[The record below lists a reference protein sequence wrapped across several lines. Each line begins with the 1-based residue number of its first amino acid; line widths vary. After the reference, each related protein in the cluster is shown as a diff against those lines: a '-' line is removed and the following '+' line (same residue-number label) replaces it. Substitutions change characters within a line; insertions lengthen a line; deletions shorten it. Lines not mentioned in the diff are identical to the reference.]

1 MVTESFT
8 LNTGARIPAVG
19 LGCWMGSP
27 GAFDLHKG
35 MEIALKAGY
44 RHFDTAALYGNED
57 VVGDSIRA
65 SDVPRS
71 EVFVTTKLAIG
82 RKDVQA
88 AFDESLQK
96 LNIDY
101 IDLYL
106 MHWPQVT
113 DSFVDCWKQMENLLE
128 TRKGKVKAIGISNF
142 SVKTMNELLPH
153 CKVIPAV
160 NQIESH
166 PYLPEWDVVDLC
178 KKHEIFVTAYTPL
191 GQANSPILKDAD
203 IMRIAQ
209 ETHSTP
215 GQVTLS
221 WNVQRG
227 VGVLPK
233 STNETRAA
241 QNIDLITLSE
251 DQMDR
256 INKISQDPTRFG
268 RLNNIVYDP
277 ASDQVLGWS
286 MEKMGWENTPYHRAV

>member
-1 MVTESFT
+1 MVTEFFT
-8 LNTGARIPAVG
+8 LNTGERIPAVG

-27 GAFDLHKG
+27 GAFDLRKG

-65 SDVPRS
+65 SNVPRS
-71 EVFVTTKLAIG
+71 EVFVTTKLANG
-82 RKDVQA
+82 RNDVQA
-88 AFDESLQK
+88 AFDESLKK

-106 MHWPQVT
+106 MHWPQAT
-113 DSFVDCWKQMENLLE
+113 DSFVNCWKQMENLLE
-128 TRKGKVKAIGISNF
+128 TRKGKVKSIGISNF
-142 SVKTMNELLPH
+142 SVKTLNELLPH

-178 KKHEIFVTAYTPL
+178 KKHNIVVTAYTPL

-203 IMRIAQ
+203 IMRIAE
-209 ETHSTP
+209 ETHTTP

-256 INKISQDPTRFG
+256 INKISENPARFG
-268 RLNNIVYDP
+268 RLNKIVYDP

-286 MEKMGWENTPYHRAV
+286 MEKMGWEKTPYHRAA